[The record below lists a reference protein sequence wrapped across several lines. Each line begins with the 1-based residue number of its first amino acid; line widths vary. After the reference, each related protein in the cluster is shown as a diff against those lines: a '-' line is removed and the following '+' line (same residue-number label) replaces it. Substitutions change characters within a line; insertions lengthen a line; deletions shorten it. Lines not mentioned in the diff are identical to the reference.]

1 MELTLG
7 FLLLAAAVLLGLY
20 FCHKTV
26 GRSLHLECH
35 W

>member
-1 MELTLG
+1 MDLTLV
-7 FLLLAAAVLLGLY
+7 LILLAAAISLAFHFG
-20 FCHKTV
+20 HKAV